1 MTTHNF
7 YFLSAIGIFLSLL
20 LSIAGYYYFRAR
32 RSPQVSWEDL
42 VKKLTWIDRNTIAQV
57 ALDLVDESGEPREG
71 PDAANLEPAQLWKLL
86 GGLKGL
92 EALEKNSEVLI
103 DLAFYLQKWYPE
115 AIVIAEQLRLD
126 ARELG
131 WHVARLKG
139 AAQTG
144 NLQISFPFYAQRA
157 VVAYYLMTHRVLD
170 LYQAVHFSMLAKLQE
185 AL

>member
-7 YFLSAIGIFLSLL
+7 YFLSAIGIFLGVLIST
-20 LSIAGYYYFRAR
+20 AGYYDSR
-32 RSPQVSWEDL
+32 RRQSSQESWEDK
-42 VKKLTWIDRNTIAQV
+42 VKKLTWIDHNTIAQV
-57 ALDLVDESGEPREG
+57 ALDLVDKSGEARQIT
-71 PDAANLEPAQLWKLL
+71 DASNLEPAQLWKLI

-92 EALEKNSEVLI
+92 EALERNSEVLI
-103 DLAFYLQKWYPE
+103 DLAFYLQQWHPE
-115 AIVIAEQLRLD
+115 AVVIAEQLRLD
-126 ARELG
+126 ARELK

-157 VVAYYLMTHRVLD
+157 VTTYYLMTRRLLD
-170 LYQAVHFSMLAKLQE
+170 LYEAGNFAMLADLQR